1 MVFPV
6 SFFGFRISAPEA
18 HPPLA
23 EDLSPLSL
31 PLLVLRVLADNMHNP
46 LAADDLAVVANLLY

>member
-1 MVFPV
+1 LVLI

-23 EDLSPLSL
+23 EDFSPSSL
-31 PLLVLRVLADNMHNP
+31 PLLVFRVLTNDVDNP
-46 LAADDLAVVANLLY
+46 LAADDLAVVANLLH